1 MPGMSTSTPEN
12 TEPVIEPE
20 YEPEEVQTRETDIV
34 KFKRSHFYAVLTVLA
49 FSVGVLLGYVVWGY
63 DPDGGQ
69 AQGSAA
75 QPSGPVAEA
84 PATEDPQF
92 VRYDIPA
99 EGFPSIGPA
108 DAPITIRSGW
118 TDALLWFEV
127 ADAGRDQSVTRRP
140 PVPRNGMGLN
150 MVDTA
155 ASRWGSSEGQGTRVW
170 FELALSTA

>member
-1 MPGMSTSTPEN
+1 MSEVPGGPAGTGRSPSGMPGSVDLGRTSVPANADAPRLARAAVKDWMPTSVRPGVRHDAQLLVSELVAN
-12 TEPVIEPE
+12 S
-20 YEPEEVQTRETDIV
+20 VQHAGI
-34 KFKRSHFYAVLTVLA
+34 A
-49 FSVGVLLGYVVWGY
+49 
-63 DPDGGQ
+63 
-69 AQGSAA
+69 
-75 QPSGPVAEA
+75 
-84 PATEDPQF
+84 
-92 VRYDIPA
+92 
-99 EGFPSIGPA
+99 A

>member
-1 MPGMSTSTPEN
+1 MS
-12 TEPVIEPE
+12 
-20 YEPEEVQTRETDIV
+20 EV
-34 KFKRSHFYAVLTVLA
+34 
-49 FSVGVLLGYVVWGY
+49 
-63 DPDGGQ
+63 PDGPAGT
-69 AQGSAA
+69 GRS
-75 QPSGPVAEA
+75 PSGAPGSVDLGRTSVPANADAPRLARAAVKDWMPTSVRPGVRHDAQLLVSELVANSVQHA
-84 PATEDPQF
+84 GIA
-92 VRYDIPA
+92 
-99 EGFPSIGPA
+99 A

-155 ASRWGSSEGQGTRVW
+155 ASRWGSSEGHGTRVW